1 MDSTNVTAAPSNAS
15 PPPLVSFQRQAPMY
29 RLPTLFFLAF
39 SGILFAQ
46 TTEQDI
52 ASTITA
58 ATVYLEGA
66 QVERS
71 ASRSIPAGRS
81 TLVLTGLTSKLDP
94 GSVQVTLSNPD
105 LLLLSVNHRLNFGRQ
120 PEVSPAEERLV
131 ERLEALD
138 RRRLDIA
145 TEAEILKEEEA
156 ILKANRNFAG
166 QQTGMDAEDLRRAVE
181 FHRERLTVI
190 KRGYLVIG
198 DSLRILDERRD
209 LLEAQL
215 AELGAER
222 APQKA
227 TGEFV
232 VEIQA
237 DRSVTTDLTLK
248 YLIPEAGWTPRY
260 DLRVTD
266 IVSPVDLR
274 YRAGVYQN
282 SGEDWTDIDLKLSS
296 GDPTEN
302 SVLPELQVWRLYP
315 NSRPPSYRAAAGKRA
330 PVNYRVRT
338 IQGVVVEE
346 SGEPLIGAT
355 VMIPA
360 TAIGTVTDL
369 DGQYRLDVPAGTTQL
384 EVSYTGYN
392 TVRTGITSGQ
402 QRIVMEAG
410 EALSEVVVTGSMPKI
425 RIRGQSSKKRNK
437 RRTESDAAGYVDM
450 RSVPTSVEQ
459 QATTVTFDIELP
471 YTIPSDG
478 KPRSV
483 EIAQHKIP
491 TSYEYFAVP
500 KVRPVA
506 YLTAEL
512 TGWDQFNLLKG
523 EAQLFFEG
531 TYLGNSYLDVDQTR
545 DTLQVS
551 LGKDVAVIVKRE
563 PNREFRDRGGFL
575 SGKQT
580 LSRGYTIDVRNTK
593 PYPIR
598 LTVRDQVPVSGQ
610 DNIEVEPDIDRA
622 GELKEETGLVEWELD
637 LPARE
642 QRELKIGYIVK
653 FPKGMQILLE

>member
-1 MDSTNVTAAPSNAS
+1 
-15 PPPLVSFQRQAPMY
+15 MY
-29 RLPTLFFLAF
+29 RLLTLFFLAF

-46 TTEQDI
+46 TTEQTLS
-52 ASTITA
+52 STITA

-66 QVERS
+66 QVERT
-71 ASRSIPAGRS
+71 ARQSIPAGRS
-81 TLVLTGLTSKLDP
+81 TLILSGLTAKLDP
-94 GSVQVTLSNPD
+94 ASVQVTLSNPD
-105 LLLLSVNHRLNFGRQ
+105 LLLLSISHRLNFGKQ

-131 ERLEALD
+131 DRLEALD

-198 DSLRILDERRD
+198 DSLRALDERRD

-237 DRSVTTDLTLK
+237 DQSVTTDLTLK
-248 YLIPEAGWTPRY
+248 YLVPEAGWTPRY

-315 NSRPPSYRAAAGKRA
+315 GSRPPGYRAAAGKRA
-330 PVNYRVRT
+330 PVNYGVRT
-338 IQGVVVEE
+338 IQGIVVDE

-369 DGQYRLDVPAGTTQL
+369 DGQYRLDVPTGTTQL

-392 TVRTGITSGQ
+392 SVRTGITSGQ
-402 QRIVMEAG
+402 QRIVMEEG
-410 EALSEVVVTGSMPKI
+410 MALEEVVVTGAMP
-425 RIRGQSSKKRNK
+425 RIRLGGRGNKKDK
-437 RRTESDAAGYVDM
+437 RRSESDGISYDDV

-483 EIAQHKIP
+483 EIARHKIP

-500 KVRPVA
+500 KIRPVA

-531 TYLGNSYLDVDQTR
+531 TYLGNSYLNVDQTR

-551 LGKDVAVIVKRE
+551 LGKDVAVVVKRE

-610 DNIEVEPDIDRA
+610 DNIEIDTDIDRA
-622 GELKEETGLVEWELD
+622 GKLTEETGLVEWELD